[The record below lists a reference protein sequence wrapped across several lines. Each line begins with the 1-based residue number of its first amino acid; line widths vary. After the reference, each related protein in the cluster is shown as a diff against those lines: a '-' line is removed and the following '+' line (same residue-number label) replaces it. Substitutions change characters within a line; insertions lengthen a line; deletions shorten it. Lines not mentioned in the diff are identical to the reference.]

1 MNKCGGGIKVD
12 TLDSNPEGLVK
23 FQDTAPIRRKEV
35 KRKCDSL
42 FPEFE
47 VEEQS
52 AHQRPFEYSQ
62 KHCWQY
68 DIRLNNRQED
78 LKNAGLTEA
87 EVSKLTISDFQFNV
101 FDKYDKRQFNDVKSF
116 IERHEWL
123 GSMSLYPTLFFTAK
137 YKGILAGAVIMDVPA
152 VFSKILGEE
161 TKKWER
167 LISRGACI
175 SWSPKNLASALL
187 MWAIKWAVANTQFR
201 VFTAYSDPEAKE
213 IGTIYQACNFIY
225 LGQNSGTKKKYK
237 VGDKWTSDRYFRT
250 RSAYKRFAT
259 QLGIRWGYDWNK
271 GNTIYWDRMSAGV
284 VEQIKNKSK
293 EEQAK
298 AEKREA
304 PTKHKY
310 VYILGRT
317 RKETKELKNLFK
329 KHSPKSQGII
339 YPKR

>member
-1 MNKCGGGIKVD
+1 MKYKH
-12 TLDSNPEGLVK
+12 
-23 FQDTAPIRRKEV
+23 
-35 KRKCDSL
+35 DSL

-47 VEEQS
+47 VEVEQS
-52 AHQRPFEYSQ
+52 ATKRPFEYSE

-78 LKNAGLTEA
+78 LKNAGLTEE
-87 EVSKLTISDFQFNV
+87 EVSKLKVTDFQFNV
-101 FDKYDKRQFNDVKSF
+101 FDKDDKRQFDNVKAF

-137 YKGILAGAVIMDVPA
+137 YKGTLAGAVIMDVPA

-161 TKKWER
+161 TKNLER

-187 MWAIKWAVANTQFR
+187 MWAIKWTVAHTRFR
-201 VFTAYSDPEAKE
+201 VFTAYSDPEAQE

-225 LGQNSGTKKKYK
+225 LGQNSGARMKYK

-250 RSAYKRFAT
+250 RSAYKRFANE
-259 QLGIRWGYDWNK
+259 LGIRWGYDWNK
-271 GNTIYWDRMSAGV
+271 DGVIYWDRMPTDIADK
-284 VEQIKNKSK
+284 IRNKSK
-293 EEQAK
+293 QEQVK
-298 AEKREA
+298 AEKREV
-304 PTKHKY
+304 PMKHKY

-317 RKETKELKNLFK
+317 HKETKGLMNLFK
-329 KHSPKSQGII
+329 EHSPKLQGLP
-339 YPKR
+339 YPKRLK